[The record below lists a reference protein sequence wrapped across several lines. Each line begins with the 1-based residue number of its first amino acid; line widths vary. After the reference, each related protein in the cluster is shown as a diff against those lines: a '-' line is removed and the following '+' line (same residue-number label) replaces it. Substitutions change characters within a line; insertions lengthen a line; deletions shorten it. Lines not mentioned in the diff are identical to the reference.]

1 MEKEMLAFRSLMYKY
16 NCTLERNIVQKL
28 LAEVAQWNRITL
40 EEQTVAQ
47 MVRWSTPTA
56 TRITSKA
63 LCFTYLNNI

>member
-16 NCTLERNIVQKL
+16 NCTLERNPAQKL

-47 MVRWSTPTA
+47 MVRSTPTA
-56 TRITSKA
+56 TRIACTV
-63 LCFTYLNNI
+63 LHI